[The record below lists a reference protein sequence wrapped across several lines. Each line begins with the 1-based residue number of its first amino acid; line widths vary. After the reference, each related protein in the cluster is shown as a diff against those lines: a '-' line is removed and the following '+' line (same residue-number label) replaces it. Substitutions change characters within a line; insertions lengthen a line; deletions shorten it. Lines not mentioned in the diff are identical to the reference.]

1 MKVLALTSSSTQAS
15 VALTDGD
22 LSVQKIHS
30 TPRGHSEFMNA
41 AIDELL
47 NEAGWKLR
55 DLNLIAVDQG
65 PGSFTGIRVAVS
77 VARSL
82 CYLLK
87 KPCFVSQSLLIMATQ
102 AAKRPQPGTLL
113 CGMNAYKNLIFF
125 SAHTDQ
131 QKLGALTVL
140 TPNQIEKLAQT
151 FAQPWSWAGNG
162 LVVYHDFLTDEFR
175 QQVKLFNPPIEHPE
189 AQDLAHMA
197 LQSSPSSWI
206 QDWKLI
212 APLYLRD
219 SAAEESLRNR
229 S

>member
-15 VALTDGD
+15 VALTDGATS
-22 LSVQKIHS
+22 LQKIHG

-41 AIDELL
+41 AIHELL
-47 NEAGWKLR
+47 QEAGWKLS
-55 DLNLIAVDQG
+55 DINLVAVDQG

-87 KPCFVSQSLLIMATQ
+87 TPCYVSQSLLIMAAQ
-102 AAKRPQPGTLL
+102 ASRRQHQGTVL
-113 CGMNAYKNLIFF
+113 CGLNAYKNLIFF
-125 SAHTDQ
+125 SAHSASQ
-131 QKLGALTVL
+131 LLCAPTVL
-140 TPNQIEKLAQT
+140 SPHQCEELAQT
-151 FAQPWSWAGNG
+151 FSAPWTWAGNA
-162 LVVYHDFLTDEFR
+162 LSVYSEFFSDEFKK
-175 QQVKLFNPPIEHPE
+175 KLNTFSPVIEHPE
-189 AQDLAHMA
+189 AQDLAQMA

-212 APLYLRD
+212 TPLYLRD
-219 SAAEESLRNR
+219 SAAEENLRNR